1 MQVTLST
8 GYRKQQALAQISW
21 DTTAIN
27 TFFLLITKESIM
39 AIGLNNAFVTL
50 FDAEV
55 KQAYQASA
63 VLVPAVRQRRG
74 VEGSTAKFPK
84 VGKGVATLRVPQTDV
99 TPLNVDFSQ
108 VTATLEDWNA
118 AEYSDIFMQQKVN
131 FDERSELVKVVAN
144 AIGRRQDQLIIDA
157 LTASST
163 SNTVSNDIG
172 GTDTNLNLD
181 KLLEA
186 KKLLDK
192 GNVPPQDRHM
202 VIHANS
208 LASILGEQKLTSSDY
223 ASVKALVAGEIN
235 TFLGFTFHVLGDRA
249 EGGLSID
256 GSSDRTVWAFHK
268 DALGYAEGMGPKT
281 EINYVPEKT
290 SFLVNSM
297 FSAGA
302 VAIDAEGIVQ
312 ITCREA

>member
-1 MQVTLST
+1 
-8 GYRKQQALAQISW
+8 
-21 DTTAIN
+21 
-27 TFFLLITKESIM
+27 M
-39 AIGLNNAFVTL
+39 AIGLSNAFVTL

-55 KQAYQASA
+55 KQAYQAKA
-63 VLVPAVRQRRG
+63 QLVAAVRQRRG

-84 VGKGVATLRVPQTDV
+84 VGKGVATLRIPQTDV

-131 FDERSELVKVVAN
+131 FDERQELVQVVAN
-144 AIGRRQDQLIIDA
+144 AIGRRQDQLVIDA

-181 KLLEA
+181 KLLAA

-208 LASILGEQKLTSSDY
+208 LASILAEQKLTSSDY
-223 ASVKALVAGEIN
+223 ASVKALVSGEIN
-235 TFLGFTFHVLGDRA
+235 TFLGFTFHVLGDRV
-249 EGGLSID
+249 EGGLAVD
-256 GSSDRTVWAFHK
+256 GSLDRTVWAFHK
-268 DALGYAEGMGPKT
+268 DAVGYAEGMGPKT

-312 ITCREA
+312 ITCRESA

>member
-1 MQVTLST
+1 
-8 GYRKQQALAQISW
+8 
-21 DTTAIN
+21 
-27 TFFLLITKESIM
+27 M
-39 AIGLNNAFVTL
+39 AIGLSNAFVTL

-55 KQAYQASA
+55 KQAYQAKA
-63 VLVPAVRQRRG
+63 ELVGATRQRRG

-84 VGKGVATLRVPQTDV
+84 VGKGVATLRIPQTDV

-131 FDERSELVKVVAN
+131 FDERQELVQVVAN

-163 SNTVSNDIG
+163 SKTVSNDIG

-186 KKLLDK
+186 KKLLDA

-223 ASVKALVAGEIN
+223 ASVKALVQGEIN
-235 TFLGFTFHVLGDRA
+235 TFLGFTFHVLGDRT
-249 EGGLSID
+249 EGGLAID

-312 ITCREA
+312 ITCRES